1 MKWKKAVA
9 LGLAAMMTLG
19 VVGCGDKETGAQG
32 SEQSSAQQSSEST
45 SENSGAESSGE
56 DASGGGAPEG
66 GYAADD
72 VIEIEVYDV
81 AANYHGIQS
90 GWFAKLVAEKFGLK
104 LSILAPQVS
113 GDPAGLYQT
122 RCSDG
127 HLGDI
132 VLLDNA
138 DFIECIDAGLIK
150 DITDSVYSYENLAVF
165 KTQIDTWNGM
175 IGDGSKIYGIPT
187 EMSNTSPE
195 KYSVYIGMSA
205 LGLLQRA
212 GFSGD
217 QESG

>member
-45 SENSGAESSGE
+45 PENSGAESSGE

-90 GWFAKLVAEKFGLK
+90 G
-104 LSILAPQVS
+104 
-113 GDPAGLYQT
+113 
-122 RCSDG
+122 
-127 HLGDI
+127 
-132 VLLDNA
+132 
-138 DFIECIDAGLIK
+138 
-150 DITDSVYSYENLAVF
+150 
-165 KTQIDTWNGM
+165 
-175 IGDGSKIYGIPT
+175 
-187 EMSNTSPE
+187 
-195 KYSVYIGMSA
+195 
-205 LGLLQRA
+205 
-212 GFSGD
+212 
-217 QESG
+217 